1 MPSIVFFFL
10 FLQLIQPKIIENIA
24 QRFEI
29 AHNSLYLTT
38 PTCFAKITNS
48 TNEYSEAMQRHRF
61 DKETNKHVQF
71 SVYIFLARFKKDFE
85 GGRFIFTDVE
95 NKKRKNV
102 IIDPK
107 VGRVVVYSSGS
118 ENTHLIENVLSGHLS
133 FLTLSF
139 TCDKNSVLL
148 LK

>member
-1 MPSIVFFFL
+1 M
-10 FLQLIQPKIIENIA
+10 IQPKIIENIA

-29 AHNSLYLTT
+29 AHNSLYLAT
-38 PTCFAKITNS
+38 PTCFAKVTNA
-48 TNEYSEAMQRHRF
+48 TNEYSESMQSHRF
-61 DKETNKHVQF
+61 DKDDANKHVQF

-85 GGRFIFTDVE
+85 GGRFVFTDVE

-107 VGRVVVYSSGS
+107 VGRVLIYSSGS
-118 ENTHLIENVLSGHLS
+118 ENTHLIENVVAGHLS

-139 TCDKNSVLL
+139 TCDKDSVLSF
-148 LK
+148 K